1 MFHPCNYIVPVITPP
16 VFLLSPQWVRRL
28 VAGLSVRRPGFDP
41 RPLGFVVDRVA
52 LDRFFA
58 KYLYFSLSVSFH
70 QSCTLPCQ
78 YHFTKAA
85 LSPVSI
91 IPPKLHSPLSVSFHQ
106 SCTLPCQYHFTKAAL
121 SPVSIISPKLH
132 THFRLHIALTR
143 RTSVRSLE
151 TFLNTML
158 FRKSGNF
165 GYEVPSLNV

>member
-106 SCTLPCQYHFTKAAL
+106 SCTLPCQYHFTKAPYSFSSAYCSYQKDERAKPGNISKHNAL
-121 SPVSIISPKLH
+121 SEIGELWIRGTV
-132 THFRLHIALTR
+132 T
-143 RTSVRSLE
+143 
-151 TFLNTML
+151 
-158 FRKSGNF
+158 
-165 GYEVPSLNV
+165 